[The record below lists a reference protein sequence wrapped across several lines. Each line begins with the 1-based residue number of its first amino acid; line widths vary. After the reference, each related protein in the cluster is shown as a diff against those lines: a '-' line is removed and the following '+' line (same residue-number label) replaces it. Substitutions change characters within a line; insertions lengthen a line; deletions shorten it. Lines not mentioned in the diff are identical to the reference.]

1 MYGYSVGTGQRT
13 FQVKVCADKV
23 FYRPIPNHPQNGA
36 NLIAVT
42 NNVETVVNGGGWI
55 YWNTPDDGRGIEQL
69 PNSEC
74 SNCSPSIKTYDCLNG
89 ACMESVVYYTPG
101 LFNSLADCEAACGG
115 GTGCAAPKICVLP
128 DYCPPGMVCLP
139 AGEFSQIEGLAAAL
153 NDSACI

>member
-1 MYGYSVGTGQRT
+1 MYGYSVGTGYRT
-13 FQVKVCADKV
+13 FEVKVCADTV
-23 FYRPIPNHPQNGA
+23 FYRPIPNHSQNGA

-55 YWNTPDDGRGIEQL
+55 YWDTPQDSRGIEQL

-74 SNCSPSIKTYDCLNG
+74 SNCGPSIKTYDCLNG
-89 ACMESVVYYTPG
+89 ACVESVVHDTPG

-115 GTGCAAPKICVLP
+115 TGCAAPKICVPP
-128 DYCPPGMVCLP
+128 DYCPPGMICLP
-139 AGEFSQIEGLAAAL
+139 DVEFLQIEGLGVAL